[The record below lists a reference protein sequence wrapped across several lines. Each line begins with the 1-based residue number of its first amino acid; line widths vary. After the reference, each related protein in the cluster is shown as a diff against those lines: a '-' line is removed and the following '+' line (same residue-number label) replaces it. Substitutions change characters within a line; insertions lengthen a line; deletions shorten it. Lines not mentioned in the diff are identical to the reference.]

1 MLKSYLTYLPLS
13 NLLYFCNV
21 IIKILNVMS
30 TENYSN
36 LVSEIDLGKVE
47 KCLNKCDD
55 YFVTK
60 LVYDD
65 GSIKYRVCYLENGLN
80 SISKEL
86 LFDDI
91 HAVLDFIAYN

>member
-1 MLKSYLTYLPLS
+1 MLKFDLSYCSLS
-13 NLLYFCNV
+13 HLLYFCNV

-36 LVSEIDLGKVE
+36 LVSEIDLD
-47 KCLNKCDD
+47 KCMD

-65 GSIKYRVCYLENGLN
+65 GSIKYRICSLG
-80 SISKEL
+80 KEL

-91 HAVLDFIAYN
+91 HTVLDYIATNFCG

>member
-1 MLKSYLTYLPLS
+1 
-13 NLLYFCNV
+13 
-21 IIKILNVMS
+21 MS

-36 LVSEIDLGKVE
+36 FVSEIDLGKVE

-80 SISKEL
+80 HVGKEL
-86 LFDDI
+86 LFDNI
-91 HAVLDFIAYN
+91 HAVLDYIAYNVQST

>member
-1 MLKSYLTYLPLS
+1 
-13 NLLYFCNV
+13 
-21 IIKILNVMS
+21 MS
-30 TENYSN
+30 KEIRSN
-36 LVSEIDLGKVE
+36 LVDEIDLGRVE

-60 LVYDD
+60 LVYND
-65 GSIKYRVCYLENGLN
+65 GSVKYRVCYLENGLN

-91 HAVLDFIAYN
+91 HAVLDYIAYN

>member
-1 MLKSYLTYLPLS
+1 
-13 NLLYFCNV
+13 
-21 IIKILNVMS
+21 MS

-65 GSIKYRVCYLENGLN
+65 GSIKYRVCYIENGLN
-80 SISKEL
+80 HVGKEL
-86 LFDDI
+86 LFDNI
-91 HAVLDFIAYN
+91 HAVLDYIAYN